1 MSLSIFSPMPDEYDR
16 SAIVV
21 KIIFRHQDGTDEAV
35 EAAEGLTVMETA
47 LRSGVDGLLGECG
60 GNMTCSTCHVYIE
73 SALDTTELPPISED
87 EDDLLDFAACQR
99 LPTSR
104 LSCQL
109 TVHTG
114 IDGLVMR
121 VPPSQI

>member
-21 KIIFRHQDGTDEAV
+21 KIIFRHQ
-35 EAAEGLTVMETA
+35 ETA

-73 SALDTTELPPISED
+73 SAPDTTELPPISED